1 MERLINEQFAAAHTD
16 AIEHVQNLR
25 EELDEIDGA
34 GKFEMAEMAG
44 AGMIRLAT
52 AAARLSVVQ
61 DAHSGVKET
70 PNAGLIPIIGSCVC
84 HFHDGA
90 PLNLFG
96 AENSELNT
104 NNWFNI
110 GSRSIQSC
118 GHSSLTLVGISIGL
132 KFFMRGAALA
142 LPKIAGIG
150 MCES

>member
-1 MERLINEQFAAAHTD
+1 MILLVDEQFTTANADTTQD
-16 AIEHVQNLR
+16 IENRRV
-25 EELDEIDGA
+25 ELVEIDGA
-34 GKFEMAEMAG
+34 GEFEMAEMAG

-52 AAARLSVVQ
+52 AAARLSIVQ

-70 PNAGLIPIIGSCVC
+70 PDTGLIPIIGSCVC

-132 KFFMRGAALA
+132 KFTFGDEALG
-142 LPKIAGIG
+142 PEKKGSK
-150 MCES
+150 E